1 MNGHTGT
8 MRTLSSA
15 ESATVS
21 GGFDNAEFA
30 GSVVAGAALGAPV
43 GAALLAPVGIVFGTA
58 AGAFV
63 GGFFGGAGYAVSE
76 LIDYCF

>member
-8 MRTLSSA
+8 MRTLSNT
-15 ESATVS
+15 ESAAVS
-21 GGFDNAEFA
+21 GGYDNAEFA
-30 GSVVAGAALGAPV
+30 GNVVAGATIGAPV

-58 AGAFV
+58 FGAFV
-63 GGFFGGAGYAVSE
+63 GGFFGAAHYAVNE

>member
-21 GGFDNAEFA
+21 GGYDHAEFA
-30 GSVVAGAALGAPV
+30 GNVVAGAALGAPI
-43 GAALLAPVGIVFGTA
+43 GAALLAPVGIAYGTVM
-58 AGAFV
+58 GAFV
-63 GGFFGGAGYAVSE
+63 GGFFGGAHYAVNE